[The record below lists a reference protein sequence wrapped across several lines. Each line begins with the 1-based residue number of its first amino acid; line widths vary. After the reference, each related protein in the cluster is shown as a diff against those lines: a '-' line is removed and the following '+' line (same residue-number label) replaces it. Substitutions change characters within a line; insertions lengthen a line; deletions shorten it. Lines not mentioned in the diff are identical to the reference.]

1 MAFNGA
7 VTENVTRNISIHLAL
22 FLARNLKYLG
32 LANAFIEVN
41 FLVHCLMMK
50 DHLYVV
56 DPLYKANSQ
65 RSSVP

>member
-1 MAFNGA
+1 MASNGA
-7 VTENVTRNISIHLAL
+7 VMVDINRNISIHFAL
-22 FLARNLKYLG
+22 FLAGNLYCFG